1 MAIHPV
7 EAVPV
12 KATHRVREV
21 PAVAK
26 TARIANL
33 ESQLPQDTASI
44 SAAAQSKQSSGTKDY
59 VSDRKQ
65 AAR

>member
-12 KATHRVREV
+12 SATHRVREV
-21 PAVAK
+21 AAVAK

-33 ESQLPQDTASI
+33 EAQLPQDKASI
-44 SAAAQSKQSSGTKDY
+44 SAAAKSKQSSGSKDY
-59 VSDRKQ
+59 VTDRKQ
-65 AAR
+65 PAR

>member
-12 KATHRVREV
+12 SATHRVREV
-21 PAVAK
+21 AAVAK
-26 TARIANL
+26 AARIANVD
-33 ESQLPQDTASI
+33 SQLPRDTANI

-59 VSDRKQ
+59 VGDRKQ